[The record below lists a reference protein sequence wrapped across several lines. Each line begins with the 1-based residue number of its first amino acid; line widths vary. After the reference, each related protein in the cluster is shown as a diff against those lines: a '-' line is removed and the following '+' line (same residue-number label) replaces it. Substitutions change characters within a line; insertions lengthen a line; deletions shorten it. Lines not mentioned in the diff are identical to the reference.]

1 MPIEQNQEGGLGPV
15 TLPRSGHCISRTQI
29 SANALK
35 VLYRLNK
42 AEFQSYLVG
51 GAVRDLLLGREPK
64 DFDVATDARPEEI
77 KDLFR
82 NCRLIGRRFRLA
94 HVHFGAEI
102 IEVATFRGPGTD
114 PGEGKNE
121 GKDVRVE
128 DGMITHDNAYGS
140 LEEDA
145 WRRDFTVNALYYN
158 IHDFSVSDFVGG
170 LHDLEAGLV
179 RPIGDPRIRFRED
192 PVRMLRAIRFAA
204 KLGFRIEPESI
215 AAMRELGETL
225 LGVPPARLFDEV
237 LKIFLGGSGQDIF
250 KLLRDLDLFS
260 FLFPLTE
267 SSLKDNPLSGFQ
279 DMLLY
284 GLKNTDERVLAE
296 KPVTPAFLYACLL
309 WPAFYVR
316 WQAGMAAG
324 QRENEALHQA
334 AEQVINAQM
343 ERIALPRRFTV
354 PMKEIWALQNR
365 FLNRKGRRAVRLLGH
380 PRFRAAYDFLLIRA
394 QGDPA
399 LTEVAQ
405 WWTDIQTLEE
415 PERIK
420 KFGLGGHGRLKK
432 RRRGKKEKTAGN
444 GKDSPA
450 DIGI

>member
-1 MPIEQNQEGGLGPV
+1 MPTEQNQDGGLGPV
-15 TLPRSGHCISRTQI
+15 TVPRSGHCVSRAQI
-29 SANALK
+29 SSNALK
-35 VLYRLNK
+35 VLYRLDK
-42 AEFQSYLVG
+42 ADFQSYLVG

-102 IEVATFRGPGTD
+102 IEVATFRGPGMD
-114 PGEGKNE
+114 SSEGKSE
-121 GKDVRVE
+121 GKDIRVE
-128 DGMITHDNAYGS
+128 DGMIIHDNAYGS

-158 IHDFSVSDFVGG
+158 IHDFSVLDFVGG
-170 LHDLEAGLV
+170 LHDLEVGLV
-179 RPIGDPRIRFRED
+179 RPIGDPRVRFRED

-250 KLLRDLDLFS
+250 KLLRDLDLFG

-267 SSLKDNPLSGFQ
+267 SSLKDHPLNGFQ

-284 GLKNTDERVLAE
+284 GLKNTDDRVLAE

-334 AEQVINAQM
+334 AELVINVQM

-365 FLNRKGRRAVRLLGH
+365 FLNKKGRRAVRLLEH

-394 QGDPA
+394 HGDAA
-399 LTEVAQ
+399 LVEVAQ

-432 RRRGKKEKTAGN
+432 RRRGKKEKTNGN
-444 GKDSPA
+444 GQDSPA
-450 DIGI
+450 DLGI